1 MQKALNVR
9 YWLRQFASDNE
20 YGDWVKRSIPEKL
33 NTAKKRTTLFYYRQL
48 ADNEQFGNWVSS
60 VIPEKLPNVKERALL
75 NYRQLA
81 EFGTL
86 LKNVRTNKI
95 LNNLSDTYRK
105 INAYLT
111 N

>member
-1 MQKALNVR
+1 LNKALNVR

-48 ADNEQFGNWVSS
+48 AEFGKWCGTLSENS
-60 VIPEKLPNVKERALL
+60 PHRADRKSLF

-81 EFGTL
+81 EFS
-86 LKNVRTNKI
+86 N
-95 LNNLSDTYRK
+95 S
-105 INAYLT
+105 
-111 N
+111 